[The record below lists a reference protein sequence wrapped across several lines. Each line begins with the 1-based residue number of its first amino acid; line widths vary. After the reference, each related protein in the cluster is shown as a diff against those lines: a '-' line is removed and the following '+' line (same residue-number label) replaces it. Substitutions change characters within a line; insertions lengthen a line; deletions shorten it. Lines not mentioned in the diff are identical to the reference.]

1 MPCLRPRERAER
13 IDVAERALWV
23 TGRLGLH
30 ARAAA
35 NLVRVANQFQSDIT
49 LKRLDNSVEADAKSI
64 LSILMLAASRGTELR
79 VLAAGPDE
87 EAAVESVYDL
97 FVRNFDE
104 RVLTESRQ
112 TDTKEEIRRK
122 GLGVSEGV
130 VIGRVLRLQDGTRDV
145 YRAEIEESELE
156 RERRRFRAAVRLSR
170 RQLEAI
176 KERAEKELG
185 RGHAYI
191 FDAHLL
197 FLEDAKLTRDVE
209 EYIVKE
215 HANAEWAAKVVGDR
229 LLSIYMQIN
238 DEYLR
243 ERGSDIE
250 DVIQRLLTNLSG
262 EVRGHPNLSDD
273 SVIVAQDLLPS
284 TIAELDLNHVKAIAT
299 DAGGWTSHMAIIARG
314 LGLTA
319 VVGLR
324 NFYHRTRT
332 GDQIIVDAQRGE
344 VILNPLAASI
354 ERYEFT
360 VHSSSDASRSSSS
373 NVSGP
378 VTTTNGVD
386 ISLRANIELPTE
398 FESVRRFGA
407 CGVGLFRSEFLLSR
421 PGMLLSEDDQFG
433 SYRSLAEAAGAD
445 GAIIRLFDLGSE
457 TGYELSDRSERNPA
471 LGLRAIRF
479 GLKNDEVM
487 RTQVRAIL
495 RATNFGKL
503 SLVIPMVADVVDV
516 RRARKIILEE
526 RELLQKEG
534 IEYVEPEIGAMIE
547 IPSAVL
553 TADKIAPEVNFFEL
567 GTNDLVQYTLAVDRG
582 NDDVSDWFRTL
593 HPAVLFGINRTLK
606 AAKDASIPAIV
617 CGEMASTPAYAVLLA
632 GMGAVD
638 LSMTPAAI
646 PRVRSTLEQI
656 DTTEAAEL
664 ASRCLECASA
674 DEVEAIVRVEFRNRW
689 PELFPP
695 KALPREPEGKDS
707 DDVGL

>member
-1 MPCLRPRERAER
+1 MER

-250 DVIQRLLTNLSG
+250 DVIQRLLANLSG

-707 DDVGL
+707 DEVGL

>member
-1 MPCLRPRERAER
+1 MER

-250 DVIQRLLTNLSG
+250 DVIQRLLANLSG

-360 VHSSSDASRSSSS
+360 VHSSSDAFRSSSS

-707 DDVGL
+707 DEVGL

>member
-1 MPCLRPRERAER
+1 
-13 IDVAERALWV
+13 VADRTLCV

-35 NLVRVANQFQSDIT
+35 NLVRVANRFQSNIS
-49 LKRLDNSVEADAKSI
+49 LQRLDNSVEADAKSI

-79 VLAAGPDE
+79 ISASGADE
-87 EAAVESVYDL
+87 ESALNELCNL
-97 FVRNFDE
+97 FARNFDE
-104 RVLTESRQ
+104 QEPAEKPEALVQ
-112 TDTKEEIRRK
+112 EEIRCK
-122 GLGVSEGV
+122 GLGVSEGIV
-130 VIGRVLRLQDGTRDV
+130 LGRVLRLQDGTREV
-145 YRAEIEESELE
+145 YRAVIDNEELE

-215 HANAEWAAKVVGDR
+215 RANAEWAAKVVGDR
-229 LLSIYMQIN
+229 LLSIYMQIS

-250 DVIQRLLTNLSG
+250 DVIQRLLKNLTG
-262 EVRGHPNLSDD
+262 EGRSNPKLSEDA
-273 SVIVAQDLLPS
+273 VIVAQDLLPS
-284 TIAELDLNHVKAIAT
+284 TIAELDLNHVRAIAT

-324 NFYHRTRT
+324 DFYHRTRT

-344 VILNPLAASI
+344 VILNPCSGTV

-360 VHSSSDASRSSSS
+360 AQASPLVVQVEPSGS
-373 NVSGP
+373 SGP
-378 VTTTNGVD
+378 VMTKDG
-386 ISLRANIELPTE
+386 IQIALRANVGLPTE
-398 FESVRRFGA
+398 FEAIRKFGA

-421 PGMLLSEDDQFG
+421 PGLLLSEDEQFA
-433 SYRSLAEAAGAD
+433 SYRTLAEATGDYGAV
-445 GAIIRLFDLGSE
+445 IRLFDLGGE
-457 TGYELSDRSERNPA
+457 TGFELSERLERNPA

-479 GLKNDEVM
+479 GLKNDKIM
-487 RTQVRAIL
+487 RAQVRAIL
-495 RATNFGKL
+495 RAAKFGKL
-503 SLVIPMVADVVDV
+503 GLLIPMVGDVADI
-516 RRARKIILEE
+516 RRARKVIDEEQALLE
-526 RELLQKEG
+526 QDG
-534 IEYVEPEIGAMIE
+534 VEHAQVRIGAMIE

-553 TADKIAPEVNFFEL
+553 TAEKIAAEVDFFEL

-582 NDDVSDWFRTL
+582 NDDVADWFRTL
-593 HPAVLFGINRTLK
+593 HPAVLFGINRSLRVARDTGI
-606 AAKDASIPAIV
+606 DALV
-617 CGEMASTPAYAVLLA
+617 CGEMASTPAYAVLLV

-638 LSMTPAAI
+638 LSMTPASI
-646 PRVRSTLEQI
+646 PRVRKALSQV
-656 DTTEAAEL
+656 DTSEAAEL
-664 ASRCLECASA
+664 AERSLKCATA
-674 DEVEAIVRVEFRNRW
+674 DEVEEIVRTEYRKRW
-689 PELFPP
+689 PDVFPL
-695 KALPREPEGKDS
+695 KALPS
-707 DDVGL
+707 